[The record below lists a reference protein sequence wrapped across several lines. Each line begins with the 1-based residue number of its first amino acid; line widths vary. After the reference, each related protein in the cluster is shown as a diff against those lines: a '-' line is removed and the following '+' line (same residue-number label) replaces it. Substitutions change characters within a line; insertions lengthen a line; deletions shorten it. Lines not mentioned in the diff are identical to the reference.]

1 MLSTLSFWLWRPNL
15 DQPVTASATW
25 ARTLSAKAS
34 RHTDELPSLP
44 NTDGSLFAT
53 LTNTKARKGNK
64 VDVKPAA
71 TLKSTFTPP
80 ASTDT
85 SSPVTQPTS
94 APSDK
99 LTKLQLIKETKQLEV
114 KKTGIAAGAYQASGK
129 SSCPNA
135 SHRSDRREIAQRFKS
150 AAENPTPSAMTTYL
164 CSRWA
169 QTV

>member
-1 MLSTLSFWLWRPNL
+1 M
-15 DQPVTASATW
+15 
-25 ARTLSAKAS
+25 SAKAS

-64 VDVKPAA
+64 ADVKPAA

-99 LTKLQLIKETKQLEV
+99 LTKLQLIKETQQLEV

-129 SSCPNA
+129 SSCPIA

-150 AAENPTPSAMTTYL
+150 AANPTLSAMTTYL
-164 CSRWA
+164 CSR
-169 QTV
+169 